1 MFSGGDS
8 FGDPNLGLDSERFFS
23 ASTSSSGEV
32 PCIHCMQC
40 PAHSYGTYE
49 NAARKFLD
57 NRYDIFSQNQYLL
70 TLMWICQSNK
80 PRAWYTFGALADVTV
95 MNPILPVTAYK
106 SDIEVSERFNQFFWL
121 AQNAKKATAPGRFLA
136 SIHLIPARGAFFK
149 QSTFG
154 LEEIKFLTC
163 CAIAGGA
170 RGIIYRQYRASS
182 LSDQPG
188 QNAFLQFNK
197 ELRLLRPLLMIA
209 EPVSWASTA
218 DNGYIAKSLLCG
230 DEAILVMVFDRRYFS
245 EQKDGKVRT
254 PVFGKCAKQVEI
266 KVKVPAGFLV
276 SEVKSLYNPLSE
288 ELWNYQ
294 ENKLDFRVNMVDSV
308 HVYKAILARAHSA
321 SSQGSTTKPC
331 KNKSTR

>member
-1 MFSGGDS
+1 
-8 FGDPNLGLDSERFFS
+8 
-23 ASTSSSGEV
+23 
-32 PCIHCMQC
+32 
-40 PAHSYGTYE
+40 
-49 NAARKFLD
+49 
-57 NRYDIFSQNQYLL
+57 
-70 TLMWICQSNK
+70 
-80 PRAWYTFGALADVTV
+80 

-106 SDIEVSERFNQFFWL
+106 SDIEVSERFHQFFWL

-136 SIHLIPARGAFFK
+136 SIHLVPARGAFFK

-154 LEEIKFLTC
+154 LEEVKFLTC

-170 RGIIYRQYRASS
+170 RGIIYRQYQASS
-182 LSDQPG
+182 LSDQRG

-218 DNGYIAKSLLCG
+218 DNGFVVKSLLCG
-230 DEAILVMVFDRRYFS
+230 DGAILVMVFDRRYFN

-254 PVFGKCAKQVEI
+254 PVFGKCTKQVEI
-266 KVKVPAGFLV
+266 KVKIPAGFLV

-294 ENKLDFRVNMVDSV
+294 ENKLDFTVNMVDSV
-308 HVYKAILARAHSA
+308 QVYKAILARAHSA
-321 SSQGSTTKPC
+321 SSL
-331 KNKSTR
+331 